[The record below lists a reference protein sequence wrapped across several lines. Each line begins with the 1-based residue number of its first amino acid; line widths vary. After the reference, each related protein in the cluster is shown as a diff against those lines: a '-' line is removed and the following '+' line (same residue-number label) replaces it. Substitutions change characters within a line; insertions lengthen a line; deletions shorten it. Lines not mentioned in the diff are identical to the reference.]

1 MTDLFSFA
9 EAKRQRDA
17 GMELAA
23 AHADDFCEL
32 AYACLIRVARR
43 QIHVHVDDLLLELDG
58 RRPSSPN
65 AMGSVW
71 VRAIRAGI
79 IQRSNQVRPCKTDP
93 KKHAHQCPVYFSRIF
108 DPRCPG
114 C

>member
-1 MTDLFSFA
+1 MTDLFALA

-17 GMELAA
+17 GIAQAA
-23 AHADDFCEL
+23 AHADDFW
-32 AYACLIRVARR
+32 

-71 VRAIRAGI
+71 MRAIRNGV
-79 IQRSNQVRPCKTDP
+79 IQHSNQTRPCITDAG
-93 KKHAHQCPVYFSRIF
+93 KHAHRYPIYFSRICGVH
-108 DPRCPG
+108 DVD
-114 C
+114 